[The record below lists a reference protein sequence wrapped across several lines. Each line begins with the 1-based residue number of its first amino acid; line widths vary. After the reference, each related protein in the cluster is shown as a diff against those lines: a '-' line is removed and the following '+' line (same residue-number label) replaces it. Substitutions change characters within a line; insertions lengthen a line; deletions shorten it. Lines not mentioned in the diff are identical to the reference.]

1 MILAKKKEET
11 KDTPKAPEQVKDDN
25 KILGELKEFYDIGKQ
40 YYSRDQR
47 RMKLLDA
54 TDNGD
59 LWRALGASFPA
70 YQILTDTNFV
80 AYVKSN
86 LLASLY
92 TVAKSAEVIP
102 TSDHD
107 KDITVKLSVALDH
120 IWDLANVGY
129 YQFLAGERAAL
140 LNLGIT
146 QVGWSETLTGGT
158 GDSFYKGN
166 VAFKNVDPMKF
177 MRDPFAV
184 DLEHA
189 GWCCTYDAYHKS
201 VFLRNP
207 DYKEKFGEYLKKREG
222 EGILEQL
229 PAYDNMRP
237 MANSKDHY
245 NLIIF
250 WVREGEKVNE
260 IHTVDAQYILKT
272 KEDIKPSEF
281 PFAELYC
288 NLPSSGLVGSSEA
301 AKIFA
306 NNVAYNMLQSLA
318 ITSEYKNQRPPK
330 FVNTQS
336 GLNIAAFS
344 KHGDEADRTFPVN
357 GDASKAVHYH
367 QFPPVSNTLPNQLT
381 MLQYNMQDITGV
393 DGKYTG
399 RDTGSII
406 TTGGT
411 EEMLNRVTLVDTP
424 KILNYER
431 YTCRLTKL
439 VLATLLEHAPNRK
452 YFIKDKTSTKYKTV
466 EVPWQDINSDTLF
479 SYKIQISSELPKNKQ
494 RVAAVANMLMEKQMQ
509 YRKEGSQV
517 ELITEEEWLMM
528 QDLPNKELMLERMG
542 IQRDL
547 DTLQEV
553 SQVLFQY
560 AQLLESGID
569 PNEAMLMTAHGLKQ
583 TRAGVPFEEQQAS
596 QMAQQ
601 MPTQQ
606 IPPEGQLPPLQ

>member
-207 DYKEKFGEYLKKREG
+207 DYKEKFEEYLKKREG